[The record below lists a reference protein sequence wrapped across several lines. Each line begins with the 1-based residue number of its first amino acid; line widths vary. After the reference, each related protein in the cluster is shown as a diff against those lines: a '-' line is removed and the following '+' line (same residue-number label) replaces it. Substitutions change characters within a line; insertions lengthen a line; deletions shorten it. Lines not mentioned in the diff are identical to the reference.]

1 MGQELLNVNPKYER
15 QPRVYYLAVASN
27 GQAVIRGSNRDKYTH
42 AVVTCETRIQY
53 PNQLTGGSF
62 HINEKLAER
71 QAKSNRKWQSLRPN
85 NPYYKNLSWEVVS
98 VQKIPAKDAR
108 RLKKLN
114 LKEYEV
120 WSKAH
125 TVEVTNQEELVP
137 Q

>member
-42 AVVTCETRIQY
+42 AVVTCTQLQY
-53 PNQLTGGSF
+53 PNQITGGSF

-71 QAKSNRKWQSLRPN
+71 QAKSNRKWQSLRPD